1 MGMGRADEDD
11 EVEVEGVAD
20 AFEDAHQ
27 SDDDGDYD
35 ANAEPEESDDDE
47 EDGGIMSPS
56 KIALAKAEKA
66 RLREQKKMQRAELE
80 KMREQQNAAIAKVSA
95 NARMSRLSA
104 RSLPPGP
111 SRASRLFS
119 PSPRGTRGA
128 LVARAPSRAL
138 VSTRSRAR
146 TAPTIVSDERARPAS
161 SDLAANAP
169 RARFTTA
176 SARRGR
182 REIRSNLRAGTPRPP
197 TPIFFILLVSPA
209 LTTPDASP
217 TP

>member
-1 MGMGRADEDD
+1 M
-11 EVEVEGVAD
+11 EVEGVAD

-95 NARMSRLSA
+95 NARMSRSQPDPSRLA
-104 RSLPPGP
+104 PPACLPP
-111 SRASRLFS
+111 FS

-128 LVARAPSRAL
+128 
-138 VSTRSRAR
+138 
-146 TAPTIVSDERARPAS
+146 
-161 SDLAANAP
+161 
-169 RARFTTA
+169 
-176 SARRGR
+176 
-182 REIRSNLRAGTPRPP
+182 
-197 TPIFFILLVSPA
+197 
-209 LTTPDASP
+209 
-217 TP
+217 

>member
-111 SRASRLFS
+111 SRRLPPAETS
-119 PSPRGTRGA
+119 PGKPRGGGTS
-128 LVARAPSRAL
+128 ARRA
-138 VSTRSRAR
+138 VSRAR
-146 TAPTIVSDERARPAS
+146 IVETRARADRAHDCFGRTRETRVERIWPRTG
-161 SDLAANAP
+161 

-176 SARRGR
+176 RARGR
-182 REIRSNLRAGTPRPP
+182 RAVRPSRARLASASN
-197 TPIFFILLVSPA
+197 
-209 LTTPDASP
+209 PDLFLFAIV
-217 TP
+217 